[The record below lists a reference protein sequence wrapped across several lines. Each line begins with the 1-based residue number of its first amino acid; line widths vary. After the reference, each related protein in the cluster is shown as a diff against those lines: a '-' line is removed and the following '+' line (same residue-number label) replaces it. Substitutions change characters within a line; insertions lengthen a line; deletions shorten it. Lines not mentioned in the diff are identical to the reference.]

1 MCQANRKQNC
11 WKREKLC
18 QRKEGTVGFFASVP
32 RSVSPLN
39 FYRVCCLLRR
49 KLNEYRAKNRA
60 KEFVNP
66 ATSIFFSLAILLVI
80 QDGIEAR
87 QMTSVHFCGI
97 QLDSTQFNSL
107 WRFGGGA
114 AEKIF
119 EVNRKGSQN
128 LQHFTVSAIIFP
140 LI

>member
-1 MCQANRKQNC
+1 MSKGKRKT
-11 WKREKLC
+11 E
-18 QRKEGTVGFFASVP
+18 GFFARVP

-66 ATSIFFSLAILLVI
+66 ATSIFLSLAILLVI

-87 QMTSVHFCGI
+87 QMTSEATEVHRAS
-97 QLDSTQFNSL
+97 STYNTL
-107 WRFGGGA
+107 PN
-114 AEKIF
+114 I
-119 EVNRKGSQN
+119 KGDAKN
-128 LQHFTVSAIIFP
+128 ETDKNPFFKNHFYSI
-140 LI
+140 

>member
-1 MCQANRKQNC
+1 MSSQNSEMCQANRKQNC
-11 WKREKLC
+11 WKKVEIMSKGK
-18 QRKEGTVGFFASVP
+18 RKTEGCFASVP

-66 ATSIFFSLAILLVI
+66 ATSIFLSLAILLVI

-87 QMTSVHFCGI
+87 QMTSE
-97 QLDSTQFNSL
+97 
-107 WRFGGGA
+107 A
-114 AEKIF
+114 AE
-119 EVNRKGSQN
+119 V
-128 LQHFTVSAIIFP
+128 HSASSSYNTLPNIKCE
-140 LI
+140 